1 MLRLFIQTL
10 MLSCYKTNVVQY
22 ETWNQDPATKVSGLQ
37 INAVQR
43 QYNGG
48 SGKKFLSKYDET
60 MWADTENYF
69 SSFSDIKFD
78 IDIRFFNAAE
88 HFISILV
95 RIFHI
100 VKDGKKVKTL
110 MMEKNGI

>member
-1 MLRLFIQTL
+1 MF
-10 MLSCYKTNVVQY
+10 SCYKTDVVQY
-22 ETWNQDPATKVSGLQ
+22 QTWNQDPATKVSGLQ

-43 QYNGG
+43 QNNGG

-88 HFISILV
+88 HFISFFNIG
-95 RIFHI
+95 
-100 VKDGKKVKTL
+100 KDISYCKGWKKVKTL

>member
-1 MLRLFIQTL
+1 
-10 MLSCYKTNVVQY
+10 
-22 ETWNQDPATKVSGLQ
+22 
-37 INAVQR
+37 
-43 QYNGG
+43 
-48 SGKKFLSKYDET
+48 

-78 IDIRFFNAAE
+78 IDIRFFKKLN
-88 HFISILV
+88 ISSLFLILE